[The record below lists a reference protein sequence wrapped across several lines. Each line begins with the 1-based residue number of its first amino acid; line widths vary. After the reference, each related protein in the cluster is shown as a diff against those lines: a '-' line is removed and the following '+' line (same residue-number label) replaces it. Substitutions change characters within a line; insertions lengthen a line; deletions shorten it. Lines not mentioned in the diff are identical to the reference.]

1 MSFASRTVKVITNQ
15 ITSVFQ
21 FLLTNFEHQW
31 VSGLYVVID
40 NVVRQNTTLSLWQE
54 EEREFFFLLTI
65 VNLTHLMRVMD
76 IKYASCKPR
85 AHLSTIVPVH
95 TKRSTLTQRSVAI

>member
-31 VSGLYVVID
+31 VGSLDVIVD
-40 NVVRQNTTLSLWQE
+40 NVVRQDSTLSLWQKE
-54 EEREFFFLLTI
+54 EGKFFFLLTI
-65 VNLTHLMRVMD
+65 VNLTHLMRIMD
-76 IKYASCKPR
+76 VKYASCKP
-85 AHLSTIVPVH
+85 
-95 TKRSTLTQRSVAI
+95 